1 MKLITELYKMR
12 KPNDVTVKDAISKM
26 LDVYRL
32 RRKFDET
39 SILSIWP
46 EIMGTA
52 IANRTKQIYIHDKKL
67 FLRIESSVI
76 KNELVMVRQGI
87 IQKLNEHAGTVV
99 ITDMIFL

>member
-1 MKLITELYKMR
+1 MR
-12 KPNDVTVKDAISKM
+12 KPNDLTMKDAVSKM

-39 SILSIWP
+39 SILAIWP

-52 IANRTKQIYIHDKKL
+52 IANRTTQIYIHDKKL
-67 FLRIESSVI
+67 FIRIESSVI

-87 IQKLNEHAGTVV
+87 IQKLNEHAGSEV
-99 ITDMIFL
+99 ITEMIFL

>member
-1 MKLITELYKMR
+1 MR

-39 SILSIWP
+39 SILSVWP

-76 KNELVMVRQGI
+76 KNELIMVRHGI
-87 IQKLNEHAGTVV
+87 IQKLNEHAGSEV
-99 ITDMIFL
+99 ITEMIFL

>member
-1 MKLITELYKMR
+1 MR
-12 KPNDVTVKDAISKM
+12 KPNDLTMKDAVSKM

-39 SILSIWP
+39 SILALWP

-52 IANRTKQIYIHDKKL
+52 IANRTTQIYIRDKKL
-67 FLRIESSVI
+67 FIRIESSVI

-87 IQKLNEHAGTVV
+87 IQKLNEHAGSEV
-99 ITDMIFL
+99 ITEMVLL

>member
-1 MKLITELYKMR
+1 MR

-87 IQKLNEHAGTVV
+87 IQKLNEHAGTEV

>member
-1 MKLITELYKMR
+1 MR
-12 KPNDVTVKDAISKM
+12 KPNDVTLKDAIGKM

-39 SILSIWP
+39 SILAIWP

-67 FLRIESSVI
+67 FIRIESSVI
-76 KNELVMVRQGI
+76 KNELLLVRQGI
-87 IQKLNEHAGTVV
+87 IQKLNEHAGSEV
-99 ITDMIFL
+99 ITEMVFL

>member
-1 MKLITELYKMR
+1 MR
-12 KPNDVTVKDAISKM
+12 KPNDVTLKDAISKM

-39 SILSIWP
+39 SILAIWP

-67 FLRIESSVI
+67 FIRIESSVI
-76 KNELVMVRQGI
+76 KNELVMVRDGI
-87 IQKLNEHAGTVV
+87 IQKLNAHAGSQV
-99 ITDMIFL
+99 INEMVFL